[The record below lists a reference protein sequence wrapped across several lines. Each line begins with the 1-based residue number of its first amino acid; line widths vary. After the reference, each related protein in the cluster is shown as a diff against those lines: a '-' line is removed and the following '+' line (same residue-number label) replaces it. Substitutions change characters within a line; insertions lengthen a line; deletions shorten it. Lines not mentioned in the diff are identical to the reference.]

1 MRSVTDGDGRLVMRV
16 AVTRMVVV
24 PVVVAVVTTVL
35 VGLAPDVGARALFF
49 GLSLAGLAL
58 VITAFTLR
66 ASLGNARSNGRRF
79 GDQDAVRRIRRAI
92 RRDSIDDLTT
102 DERLV
107 VADYAFQSR
116 DGIVL
121 SAVQSAGLGFSIGMN
136 QVSQMV
142 NGSSVEVFNVV
153 LVIAAAGLILGAVVT
168 GIVQDRQCKRFL
180 AHYERI
186 DPVRV

>member
-1 MRSVTDGDGRLVMRV
+1 
-16 AVTRMVVV
+16 
-24 PVVVAVVTTVL
+24 
-35 VGLAPDVGARALFF
+35 
-49 GLSLAGLAL
+49 
-58 VITAFTLR
+58 
-66 ASLGNARSNGRRF
+66 
-79 GDQDAVRRIRRAI
+79 
-92 RRDSIDDLTT
+92 
-102 DERLV
+102 
-107 VADYAFQSR
+107 
-116 DGIVL
+116 VL

>member
-16 AVTRMVVV
+16 AATRMVVV
-24 PVVVAVVTTVL
+24 PVVVFVVTSILVGFL
-35 VGLAPDVGARALFF
+35 VGLGWRSVVIGA
-49 GLSLAGLAL
+49 SVAGLAL
-58 VITAFTLR
+58 MITALTLR
-66 ASLGNARSNGRRF
+66 ASLGTPWSNGRRF

-92 RRDSIDDLTT
+92 RRDSIDDLTA

-121 SAVQSAGLGFSIGMN
+121 SAVQSAGLGLSIAMN
-136 QVSQMV
+136 QLARVIGHGADVS
-142 NGSSVEVFNVV
+142 SSALLVAAVGLVV
-153 LVIAAAGLILGAVVT
+153 AAVMIAVVQQRRT
-168 GIVQDRQCKRFL
+168 RRFL
-180 AHYERI
+180 EHYERI